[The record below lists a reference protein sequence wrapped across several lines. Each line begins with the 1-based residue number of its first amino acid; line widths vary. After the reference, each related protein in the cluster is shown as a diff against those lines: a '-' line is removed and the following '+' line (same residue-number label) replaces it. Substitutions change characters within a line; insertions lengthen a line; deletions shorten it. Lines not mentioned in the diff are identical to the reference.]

1 MNNAL
6 KIILIILLLVFLYLV
21 RNIVAIVFFSIIIAA
36 AVSPV
41 SEWFDKHKIPKVLG
55 VLFIY
60 LIALSVLGLAFYL
73 VVPTMISEMGNF
85 ANTFPTYLEQFTSSK
100 NIQQVFP
107 SLPSSVSEILGEAA
121 LKLKDILGQFR
132 QDFFQ
137 TASAIF
143 GAVVGGAYPTT
154 EQAQAR
160 MTGVKAKVYR
170 PNAAAAAVYAELYGL
185 YRLLHDAFGT
195 PTHQGEIASVMKRLI
210 ALRNRIRKG

>member
-73 VVPTMISEMGNF
+73 VVPTMISEM
-85 ANTFPTYLEQFTSSK
+85 
-100 NIQQVFP
+100 
-107 SLPSSVSEILGEAA
+107 
-121 LKLKDILGQFR
+121 
-132 QDFFQ
+132 FQ
-137 TASAIF
+137 TYRKVAWLIF
-143 GAVVGGAYPTT
+143 
-154 EQAQAR
+154 
-160 MTGVKAKVYR
+160 
-170 PNAAAAAVYAELYGL
+170 
-185 YRLLHDAFGT
+185 LLSRRA
-195 PTHQGEIASVMKRLI
+195 PCCKR
-210 ALRNRIRKG
+210 K